1 MTGPVKVLLLFV
13 NESDMWQS
21 RPLYQAIVERL
32 LQLDVA
38 GATATS
44 GLMGFGHHHRVH
56 HKGLFGVA
64 DDRPITIIAVEEERK
79 LRAIVPEI
87 RPMVREGLLLLLDAE
102 LVADMTHD

>member
-13 NESDMWQS
+13 NESDTWQN

-79 LRAIVPEI
+79 LREIVPAI